1 MTSKNKNQNVNI
13 SMKDVAKDANVSIA
27 TVSRVINNSGYVSE
41 SNRMRVEESIR
52 KLGYSHNALARSL
65 VTKESNLIAL
75 IIDNISNPF
84 YPQLTL
90 GVEEMAEKNDLN
102 VILCNIESS
111 IEKETNY
118 VKKLIGLQVDGMIF
132 VASKVPENVY
142 GNSININA
150 PVVCLDRQIHI
161 PNCDRVLLDQDWG
174 AYNITKHLINKGH
187 KRIAHIAGPADYLTA
202 KARKNAYKRAL
213 TDNNLRPIKRL
224 ICEGDYMVDGGRLAT
239 EKLLALKTLPTAIF
253 AANDLM
259 AIGAMD
265 TIKRQGLQIPD
276 DIAVAGFDDIP
287 FAVLYPPSLTTV
299 SQPTLQMG
307 TLAMQMVID
316 RIQGDAS
323 LEPREVIFKPTIAV
337 REST

>member
-1 MTSKNKNQNVNI
+1 
-13 SMKDVAKDANVSIA
+13 
-27 TVSRVINNSGYVSE
+27 
-41 SNRMRVEESIR
+41 
-52 KLGYSHNALARSL
+52 
-65 VTKESNLIAL
+65 
-75 IIDNISNPF
+75 
-84 YPQLTL
+84 
-90 GVEEMAEKNDLN
+90 
-102 VILCNIESS
+102 
-111 IEKETNY
+111 
-118 VKKLIGLQVDGMIF
+118 
-132 VASKVPENVY
+132 
-142 GNSININA
+142 
-150 PVVCLDRQIHI
+150 
-161 PNCDRVLLDQDWG
+161 
-174 AYNITKHLINKGH
+174 
-187 KRIAHIAGPADYLTA
+187 
-202 KARKNAYKRAL
+202 
-213 TDNNLRPIKRL
+213 
-224 ICEGDYMVDGGRLAT
+224 MVDGGRLAT